1 MIEAMEHK
9 EAKKTNDHM
18 TIQAANQE
26 LDEAT
31 KDFA

>member
-1 MIEAMEHK
+1 
-9 EAKKTNDHM
+9 M

-31 KDFA
+31 KDFTQSMLSLKEAEIKLGIS